1 MHGSTPD
8 LDGGSFSLSPADINT
23 LRQGHPL
30 FRCLNALKHVMQ
42 QPAAAPFC
50 SQVINSFVRFY
61 AVLIM
66 HVKDYSNSVDMSCSS
81 LMLHHLWRGEKSLES
96 YGAVQNTDIEGPAF
110 KRECLY
116 RMLGSWRIST

>member
-8 LDGGSFSLSPADINT
+8 LGGGSFSLSPADINT

-50 SQVINSFVRFY
+50 SQVISLSGHFY
-61 AVLIM
+61 AILFM
-66 HVKDYSNSVDMSCSS
+66 QAKDCPNLVDMSCSS
-81 LMLHHLWRGEKSLES
+81 LIPHHLRRGEKSLDS
-96 YGAVQNTDIEGPAF
+96 HGAAQNADIEGPAF

>member
-50 SQVINSFVRFY
+50 SQVISSFGHFH
-61 AVLIM
+61 ATLIM
-66 HVKDYSNSVDMSCSS
+66 QVKHCSNFVDMACIS
-81 LMLHHLWRGEKSLES
+81 LMLHYSRRCKKSLEL
-96 YGAVQNTDIEGPAF
+96 YGAVQNADIEGPSF

-116 RMLGSWRIST
+116 RMLDSWHIFT